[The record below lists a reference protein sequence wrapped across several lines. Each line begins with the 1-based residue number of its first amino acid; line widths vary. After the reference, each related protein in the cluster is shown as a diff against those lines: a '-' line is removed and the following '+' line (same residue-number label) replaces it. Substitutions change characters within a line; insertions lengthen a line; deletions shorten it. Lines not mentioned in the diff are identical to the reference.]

1 MILFAIHSMA
11 WERVSTQ
18 LDIANNADPN
28 KAVYM
33 ICGSLLLKRITI
45 RQPTFLSG
53 MMLIKSNGSPPT

>member
-18 LDIANNADPN
+18 LDLANNADP
-28 KAVYM
+28 
-33 ICGSLLLKRITI
+33 SLLLKRITI

-53 MMLIKSNGSPPT
+53 MMLIKSNGSTPTL